1 MKKAPTHRLA
11 DRVLWALGRSS
22 QHAQRLVRQ
31 HMTQAG
37 VRTQHYHVLASLA
50 DDGEA
55 AQATLA
61 DRIGFDRSDLVTLLD
76 IRATRPLPRFPSIV
90 RDLSILV
97 ADTLPASQLRGT
109 IRSVAPPTLARVAE
123 FDRYQGKGI
132 PDGQVSLS
140 YRLTFLAPDRTL
152 TDAEVDAA
160 MSAIVGALGSAH
172 GAVRR

>member
-11 DRVLWALGRSS
+11 DRVLWALGRAS
-22 QHAQRLVRQ
+22 QQSQRLVRQ

-76 IRATRPLPRFPSIV
+76 ELEELKF
-90 RDLSILV
+90 
-97 ADTLPASQLRGT
+97 
-109 IRSVAPPTLARVAE
+109 LARRVDPADRRRKIVAITPAGE
-123 FDRYQGKGI
+123 KQLDSMDQLIYAAEADLLEPLTATERKTLLALLRR
-132 PDGQVSLS
+132 LS
-140 YRLTFLAPDRTL
+140 ADQ
-152 TDAEVDAA
+152 
-160 MSAIVGALGSAH
+160 
-172 GAVRR
+172 

>member
-76 IRATRPLPRFPSIV
+76 ELEE
-90 RDLSILV
+90 LKL
-97 ADTLPASQLRGT
+97 
-109 IRSVAPPTLARVAE
+109 LARRVDPADRRRKIVAITPAGE
-123 FDRYQGKGI
+123 KQLDAMDQLIYAAEKDLLEPLTASERKTLLALLRR
-132 PDGQVSLS
+132 LS
-140 YRLTFLAPDRTL
+140 AD
-152 TDAEVDAA
+152 
-160 MSAIVGALGSAH
+160 
-172 GAVRR
+172 

>member
-11 DRVLWALGRSS
+11 DQVLWALGRSS

-76 IRATRPLPRFPSIV
+76 ELEE
-90 RDLSILV
+90 LKL
-97 ADTLPASQLRGT
+97 
-109 IRSVAPPTLARVAE
+109 LARRVDPADRRRKIVAITPAGE
-123 FDRYQGKGI
+123 KQLDAMDQLIYAAEADLLEPLTPAERKTLLGLLRR
-132 PDGQVSLS
+132 LS
-140 YRLTFLAPDRTL
+140 GD
-152 TDAEVDAA
+152 
-160 MSAIVGALGSAH
+160 
-172 GAVRR
+172 

>member
-1 MKKAPTHRLA
+1 LA

-50 DDGEA
+50 ADGEA

-76 IRATRPLPRFPSIV
+76 ELE
-90 RDLSILV
+90 DLEL
-97 ADTLPASQLRGT
+97 
-109 IRSVAPPTLARVAE
+109 LARRVDPADRRRKIVAITPAGE
-123 FDRYQGKGI
+123 KQLTEMDQLIYAAETDLLEPLTAAERKTLLAL
-132 PDGQVSLS
+132 LS
-140 YRLTFLAPDRTL
+140 RL
-152 TDAEVDAA
+152 
-160 MSAIVGALGSAH
+160 SAD
-172 GAVRR
+172 

>member
-11 DRVLWALGRSS
+11 DQVLWALGRSS

-50 DDGEA
+50 DEGEA

-76 IRATRPLPRFPSIV
+76 ELEDLKYVERRVDPADRRRKIVAITPAGEKQLIAMDQLIVAAEAELLEPLSASERKTLLGLLH
-90 RDLSILV
+90 RLSG
-97 ADTLPASQLRGT
+97 D
-109 IRSVAPPTLARVAE
+109 
-123 FDRYQGKGI
+123 
-132 PDGQVSLS
+132 
-140 YRLTFLAPDRTL
+140 
-152 TDAEVDAA
+152 
-160 MSAIVGALGSAH
+160 
-172 GAVRR
+172 